1 MAGEWDANQAW
12 HLTNISLRYACL
24 ESHCHERESAM
35 VATLVPEE
43 SGVLR
48 RG

>member
-24 ESHCHERESAM
+24 EAIATRENPQW
-35 VATLVPEE
+35 LQHWYQ
-43 SGVLR
+43 R
-48 RG
+48 RAGS